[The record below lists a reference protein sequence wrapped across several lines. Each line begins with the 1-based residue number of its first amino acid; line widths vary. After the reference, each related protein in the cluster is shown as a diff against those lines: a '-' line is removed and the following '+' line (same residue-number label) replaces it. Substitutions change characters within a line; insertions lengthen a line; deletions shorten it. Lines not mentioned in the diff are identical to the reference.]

1 MDSDN
6 DSYHSESEFYYPDEE
21 NIRKKSTQI
30 YLPQKKITRLPALV
44 GPYLFFFQAGT
55 VTNPAI

>member
-21 NIRKKSTQI
+21 NMSNVRVRCETASVKNQ
-30 YLPQKKITRLPALV
+30 QK
-44 GPYLFFFQAGT
+44 YFF
-55 VTNPAI
+55 

>member
-21 NIRKKSTQI
+21 NI
-30 YLPQKKITRLPALV
+30 LQKTSNERARFETASVKNQHEYFL
-44 GPYLFFFQAGT
+44 
-55 VTNPAI
+55 

>member
-21 NIRKKSTQI
+21 NMSNARV
-30 YLPQKKITRLPALV
+30 RC
-44 GPYLFFFQAGT
+44 GPPNATKASRGKHAT
-55 VTNPAI
+55 TK

>member
-21 NIRKKSTQI
+21 NIACPKRQTHAHGVKLLQ
-30 YLPQKKITRLPALV
+30 
-44 GPYLFFFQAGT
+44 
-55 VTNPAI
+55 